1 LLDDIAPKMPNG
13 ARLFDVPEKRLARE
27 LGAMALG
34 RAGTPDQRIMNFLG
48 EPYDLWNNAHGDPD
62 TFFKLRLSL
71 LELLFREAEAMLA
84 NYAPRQDVASWW
96 ALLQKRTAPAK
107 NLTEDA
113 LCATMTGIA
122 ELNGRFK
129 DAGLPFE
136 YHNGLIQRVDDP
148 LIAQEV
154 EHPFWALVADPRF
167 ANVDRDIKEAID
179 RRDAGKPDA
188 AFHALRALESAVK
201 ILSDEL
207 GLTRGTERGAAE
219 YIDNL
224 VSAKNGR
231 FVDLWEAEHLKLLF
245 RSLRNPLGHGAG
257 SSAPMQLSHVQSTWA
272 IEQAMSWIKS
282 LVRRK
287 T

>member
-1 LLDDIAPKMPNG
+1 MPSG
-13 ARLFDVPEKRLARE
+13 ARLFEVPERRFARE
-27 LGAMALG
+27 LGAMELG
-34 RAGTPDQRIMNFLG
+34 RAGTPAQRIMSFLG
-48 EPYDLWNNAHGDPD
+48 EPYDLWNDAHGDPD

-84 NYAPRQDVASWW
+84 TYAPRADVASWW
-96 ALLQKRTAPAK
+96 ALLQKRTTPAK
-107 NLTEDA
+107 SLIEDA
-113 LCATMTGIA
+113 LYATMTGIA
-122 ELNGRFK
+122 ELNSRFK

-148 LIAQEV
+148 LTTKEI
-154 EHPFWALVADPRF
+154 EHPFWSLVADPRY
-167 ANVDRDIKEAID
+167 ANIDVDVKEAID

-231 FVDLWEAEHLKLLF
+231 FLDTWEADHLKLVF
-245 RSLRNPLGHGAG
+245 RTLRNPLGHGSG
-257 SSAPMQLSHVQSTWA
+257 SSVPMQLSDVQSTWV

-282 LVRRK
+282 LVRRRK
-287 T
+287 